1 VQQRPDDAGDT
12 LDLWWP
18 RPPRPLD
25 PSQHVQQVRELVERR
40 RATIREREQTVEQ
53 VVRGLAQR
61 SVTAAPSSFTEG
73 VRRSLLYVSIA
84 PVPVPNATT
93 ARWQP
98 LATGM
103 VRSLRLLPLRRN
115 LSIQQRRA
123 ALGGAGTM
131 ALVLVVGGLSMA
143 VAPAEMLT
151 LLGLA
156 SALIFSTAAL
166 GHMLSTAMSAI
177 MGTTVLAAG
186 ACILFAALAVVWVRL
201 VRQPMEV

>member
-1 VQQRPDDAGDT
+1 
-12 LDLWWP
+12 
-18 RPPRPLD
+18 
-25 PSQHVQQVRELVERR
+25 VRELVERR
-40 RATIREREQTVEQ
+40 RATLRAREQTTEQ
-53 VVRGLAQR
+53 VVRGLVQR
-61 SVTAAPSSFTEG
+61 SMTAAPSSFTEG

-84 PVPVPNATT
+84 PVPAPDEPA

-98 LATGM
+98 LASSV
-103 VRSLRLLPLRRN
+103 VRSLRSLPLRHP
-115 LSIQQRRA
+115 LSMQQRRA

-143 VAPAEMLT
+143 VDPAELLT

-186 ACILFAALAVVWVRL
+186 VCVVFAALAVVWVRL
-201 VRQPMEV
+201 VRQPVEV